1 MTLRELVEKYDGE
14 IMFAVSRAVS
24 GGVEEIV
31 DFSNTE
37 YKAIKDDIIS
47 STVSKYSITTSS
59 TTREIT
65 ISVVLD
71 EVVEE
76 SASDATVEEGA
87 V

>member
-14 IMFAVSRAVS
+14 IMFAVRRAVS
-24 GGVEEIV
+24 GGVDEIV

-71 EVVEE
+71 EVAAE
-76 SASDATVEEGA
+76 SVPGTTAEDATV
-87 V
+87 